1 MKIDNIDGISISGM
15 AEKLNLNPK
24 TVRSALRKEGIIP
37 IAYVANLS
45 IYSKAA
51 LKVVQ
56 ERNTRTG
63 RRAKLWQPMEANSAS
78 S

>member
-15 AEKLNLNPK
+15 AEKLNLNRG
-24 TVRSALRKEGIIP
+24 TVKSALRKEGIVP
-37 IAYVANLS
+37 IAYVANLA
-45 IYSKAA
+45 IYSKNA

-56 ERNTRTG
+56 ERNTRIG
-63 RRAKLWQPMEANSAS
+63 RPPKEANSTS